1 MKAQPITGL
10 MGDFR
15 SLLILFVALRVV
27 LLLAYQ
33 PFLIGEN
40 ERGLGVGGDRV
51 YSYQLTT
58 LAQDDL
64 FVFRDWWSEFPPVW
78 YLTTTA
84 VYVGLG
90 NGASYDNWSL
100 VLGMVMILAEVGT
113 LIIVKKIGT
122 RLHGEATGMA
132 LAWVY
137 ALLVV
142 PIVFM
147 WWNFDVLVTFFTLLA
162 VWLLLI
168 GRDVRSAGMVA
179 IGTLTKFVSV
189 LLLGA
194 VIRFY
199 DTQRA
204 MRVALVSVGLFAL
217 AYVPLFALNVDFALI
232 SLTAQ
237 FNKPSYQTVWALL
250 DGNYS
255 TGNFGSIESHLTKE
269 GVNDGISDKN
279 TARIPSWL
287 RLGLA
292 SLIGLAVFIR
302 TRRFDQLGMVAFFA
316 ITLLIFYLQSQGW
329 SPQWL
334 TLILPLILLVF
345 PNRNGVYISV
355 MLSILAF
362 VEYPFIFVRTGDTN
376 GVILPDN
383 PMFALW
389 VMVVLTR
396 TLILV
401 GVCGMLVQKLRQQPN
416 PDLAIS

>member
-1 MKAQPITGL
+1 MKAQSITGL

-15 SLLILFVALRVV
+15 ALLILFVTLRVV
-27 LLLAYQ
+27 LLMAYQ
-33 PFLIGEN
+33 PFLLGDN
-40 ERGLGVGGDRV
+40 ERGLGVGGDRL
-51 YSYQLTT
+51 YSYQLTA

-64 FVFRDWWSEFPPVW
+64 FVFRDWWSEFPPIW

-90 NGASYDNWSL
+90 KGASYDNWSL
-100 VLGMVMILAEVGT
+100 GLGLVMLLAEVGT
-113 LIIVKKIGT
+113 LIIVRKIGA
-122 RLHGEATGMA
+122 RLYDDMTGMA
-132 LAWVY
+132 VAWVY

-147 WWNFDVLVTFFTLLA
+147 WWNFDAMVTFFTLLA

-168 GRDVRSAGMVA
+168 ERDVRSASMVA
-179 IGTLTKFVSV
+179 VGALTKFVSA

-199 DTQRA
+199 DTKRA
-204 MRVALVSVGLFAL
+204 TRYALVAMGLFAV
-217 AYVPLFALNVDFALI
+217 AYVPLFALNSDFALI

-269 GVNDGISDKN
+269 GVNDGVSDKN
-279 TARIPSWL
+279 PARIPSWL
-287 RLGLA
+287 RLGVA
-292 SLIGLAVFIR
+292 SLIGLAVFVR
-302 TRRFDQLGMVAFFA
+302 TRRFDQLGVVAFFA

-345 PNRNGVYISV
+345 PTRNGVYISV

-383 PMFALW
+383 PMFGLW

-416 PDLAIS
+416 PDLAIG

>member
-10 MGDFR
+10 LGDFR
-15 SLLILFVALRVV
+15 ALLILFVTLRVV
-27 LLLAYQ
+27 LLMAYQ
-33 PFLIGEN
+33 PFLLGDN
-40 ERGLGVGGDRV
+40 ERGLGVGGDRL
-51 YSYQLTT
+51 YSYQLTA

-64 FVFRDWWSEFPPVW
+64 FVFRDWWSEFPPIW

-90 NGASYDNWSL
+90 KGASYDNWSL
-100 VLGMVMILAEVGT
+100 GLGLVMLLAEVGT
-113 LIIVKKIGT
+113 LIIVRKIGA
-122 RLHGEATGMA
+122 RLYDDMTGMA
-132 LAWVY
+132 VAWVY

-147 WWNFDVLVTFFTLLA
+147 WWNFDAMVTFFTLLA

-168 GRDVRSAGMVA
+168 ERDVRSASMVA
-179 IGTLTKFVSV
+179 VGALTKFVSA

-199 DTQRA
+199 DTKRA
-204 MRVALVSVGLFAL
+204 TRYALVAMGLFAV
-217 AYVPLFALNVDFALI
+217 AYVPLFALNSDFALI

-269 GVNDGISDKN
+269 GVNDGVSDKN
-279 TARIPSWL
+279 PARIPSWL
-287 RLGLA
+287 RLGVA
-292 SLIGLAVFIR
+292 SLIGLAVFVR
-302 TRRFDQLGMVAFFA
+302 TRRFDQLGVVAFFA

-345 PNRNGVYISV
+345 PTRNGVYISV

-383 PMFALW
+383 PMFGLW

-416 PDLAIS
+416 PDLAIG